1 MATLLKIV
9 RWLLAKAA
17 MAAGIVV
24 LGLTAYGLWLFL
36 RDNVDFDLRGNELVR
51 AMTGERAHVQAAL
64 QDVQQRLDA
73 TAAAMAAERERIRQ
87 IESVMAQLKGLASTW
102 DRVIGNP
109 EQQESNLA
117 QLKRL
122 REMRAAAEVALTR
135 RQQESMRTT
144 WEKDGLEIALGR
156 LDTKMKAV
164 EAQQSRIAHYLKD
177 AWDRSKVWIITAL
190 ALYFFGP
197 SAGKLLLYFGFA
209 PLVMRGRPVR
219 LTADLVV
226 MPEITESRV
235 SLDLPM
241 PPGEQLW
248 IKERFLQTSDEGFVR
263 RTRFLLDWSIPFTC
277 LASGLVELIEMR
289 NPARAVTRHVTL
301 SNEANPHVELTTV
314 TLPAGSALVL
324 RPSFLIGVLAGSGE
338 RLTIRRRWQLWR
350 WQAWVTM
357 QFRFFEF
364 SGPCR
369 LVLAGNRGVRAE
381 RLADA
386 ASARRANQDATIGFT
401 PDLDYL
407 SVRAETFWGY
417 YRGMNPLFDDLFA
430 GRGLFLCQQISS
442 EGEAG
447 RARKFWAGVWG
458 GVLKAFG
465 L

>member
-36 RDNVDFDLRGNELVR
+36 RDNVDFDLRRNELVR

-277 LASGLVELIEMR
+277 RSRSLL
-289 NPARAVTRHVTL
+289 
-301 SNEANPHVELTTV
+301 
-314 TLPAGSALVL
+314 
-324 RPSFLIGVLAGSGE
+324 
-338 RLTIRRRWQLWR
+338 
-350 WQAWVTM
+350 
-357 QFRFFEF
+357 
-364 SGPCR
+364 
-369 LVLAGNRGVRAE
+369 
-381 RLADA
+381 
-386 ASARRANQDATIGFT
+386 
-401 PDLDYL
+401 
-407 SVRAETFWGY
+407 
-417 YRGMNPLFDDLFA
+417 
-430 GRGLFLCQQISS
+430 
-442 EGEAG
+442 
-447 RARKFWAGVWG
+447 
-458 GVLKAFG
+458 
-465 L
+465 